1 MANTQQ
7 KGAGT
12 PVVLRDR
19 YNIYPGQPLPE
30 FMTGT
35 AQAFGAE
42 DSRGTS
48 KPLMALLVKPG
59 VPYRTDALRILKG
72 IETPGL
78 MTLVDYGVVD
88 WPPARRKVMAAIYE
102 RPLGGRVMADIS
114 GEIKRVEDNELIK
127 KVIIPVAAALREMGR
142 AQSDPSRHKAHQH
155 FLGHAGTRVGCI
167 GRLRHG
173 SSRIRPADR
182 RRNDRIGPD
191 PAGGAREGIDRR

>member
-1 MANTQQ
+1 
-7 KGAGT
+7 
-12 PVVLRDR
+12 
-19 YNIYPGQPLPE
+19 
-30 FMTGT
+30 
-35 AQAFGAE
+35 
-42 DSRGTS
+42 
-48 KPLMALLVKPG
+48 
-59 VPYRTDALRILKG
+59 
-72 IETPGL
+72 

-142 AQSDPSRHKAHQH
+142 HNLTHRAIRPTNIFWATPERESVV
-155 FLGHAGTRVGCI
+155 LGDCATAPPGF
-167 GRLRHG
+167 
-173 SSRIRPADR
+173 RPADR